1 MDITAKYCRAEEQAE
16 PGNKEKI
23 VLSDDA
29 YAVIEMLNE
38 VAFRLGRLKHG

>member
-29 YAVIEMLNE
+29 YAVIELLHE
-38 VAFRLGRLKHG
+38 IAHFLARAR